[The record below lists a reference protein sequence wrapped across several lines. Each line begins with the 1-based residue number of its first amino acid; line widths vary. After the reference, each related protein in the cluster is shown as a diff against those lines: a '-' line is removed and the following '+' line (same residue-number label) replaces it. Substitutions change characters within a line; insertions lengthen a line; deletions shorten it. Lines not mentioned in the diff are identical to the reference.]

1 MTFRPDSPLNRLVLL
16 WPGVPIGACA
26 VGFAVSLLQ
35 AAQTQSGAYAA
46 LAMAMGFGL
55 ALSIGLLF
63 HTFFIS
69 WLEINVT
76 VEGLE
81 VRPVGMAWIKARP
94 RVVPWSRIEEAR
106 DVVTR
111 QGGHLTIATPAE
123 QLRLE
128 RTLFREETYAQLCQ
142 VLSLKVNRQRGA
154 DAADLL
160 VA

>member
-1 MTFRPDSPLNRLVLL
+1 MTFRPDSPMNRLVLL

-26 VGFAVSLLQ
+26 LGFAVSLLQ
-35 AAQTQSGAYAA
+35 AAQTQNGSYAA
-46 LAMAMGFGL
+46 LALAMGFGL
-55 ALSIGLLF
+55 ALSVGLLF

-69 WLEINVT
+69 WLEISVT

-94 RVVPWSRIEEAR
+94 RVVPWARIEEAR

-111 QGGHLTIATPAE
+111 EGGHLTIATPAE

-128 RTLFREETYAQLCQ
+128 RALFREETYAQLCEI
-142 VLSLKVNRQRGA
+142 LSLRVDRRRHGG
-154 DAADLL
+154 DASLL
-160 VA
+160 AA